1 MPTVHEGR
9 DISGADGGSI
19 EGGGDYD
26 ISLSTGDL
34 AKGIYVFL
42 IVDINGE
49 RHFSRL
55 VRN

>member
-1 MPTVHEGR
+1 VHEGR